1 MLTRM
6 PITLSLMGLSCFGF
20 FYFGAGAFENISNP
34 VLQYTLNIFRHG
46 TKAHL
51 LGNLF
56 MLGVCGYF
64 VEPQMPR
71 RRFIELIA
79 LLCVVPPL
87 IEYAIAGSGFLG
99 ISGVAYGLAAFALYS
114 TRPKSEWVWISGL
127 IAIFLVADKAL
138 STQKVAIYSHFSG
151 LIIGGAVAML
161 GKLFG
166 NNNNNNSVSGLIPME
181 PNHINTVVSI
191 INETDDDDAREAKDS
206 FSRHGLENMFVM
218 VDEGQ
223 VIGVTGYQLD
233 AAARGVAWLSWT
245 YLSES
250 HHGQG
255 WGKMMIEAMLNQLDG
270 MNIRKIFIST
280 SDYRE
285 DGEMIYGKAHDLY
298 RSFGAAEELKIKNYF
313 APQEAQLIFSMYNQR
328 IEPQPPQTFEG
339 KGCRITG
346 IVGAPETE
354 NAAAFEWEETERG
367 LFDITEY
374 LDRARA
380 GNADFILLTIP
391 SDISDNIS
399 GDLERAGF
407 ENAGLLKDYYDFGL
421 HQAWWI
427 CF

>member
-1 MLTRM
+1 
-6 PITLSLMGLSCFGF
+6 
-20 FYFGAGAFENISNP
+20 
-34 VLQYTLNIFRHG
+34 
-46 TKAHL
+46 
-51 LGNLF
+51 
-56 MLGVCGYF
+56 
-64 VEPQMPR
+64 
-71 RRFIELIA
+71 
-79 LLCVVPPL
+79 
-87 IEYAIAGSGFLG
+87 
-99 ISGVAYGLAAFALYS
+99 
-114 TRPKSEWVWISGL
+114 
-127 IAIFLVADKAL
+127 
-138 STQKVAIYSHFSG
+138 
-151 LIIGGAVAML
+151 
-161 GKLFG
+161 
-166 NNNNNNSVSGLIPME
+166 
-181 PNHINTVVSI
+181 
-191 INETDDDDAREAKDS
+191 
-206 FSRHGLENMFVM
+206 
-218 VDEGQ
+218 
-223 VIGVTGYQLD
+223 
-233 AAARGVAWLSWT
+233 
-245 YLSES
+245 
-250 HHGQG
+250 
-255 WGKMMIEAMLNQLDG
+255 MIEAMLNQLDG

-280 SDYRE
+280 SDYSE